1 MAGDN
6 YVQRAPKELGVHAAC
21 HLSALFSQHGYLIG
35 VRSDWETKTFRHLFE
50 PDRQFSLLRDFHE
63 YEHDRPCPNRSDVDV
78 DYHQRGALTMA
89 TLLKPLRGF
98 VMF

>member
-1 MAGDN
+1 MSPFGTLQPTWISDWGK
-6 YVQRAPKELGVHAAC
+6 VSV
-21 HLSALFSQHGYLIG
+21 
-35 VRSDWETKTFRHLFE
+35 DWETKTFRHLFE

-89 TLLKPLRGF
+89 TLEAAQEGF